1 MQEWVRLLGKIVT
14 GFAATVLLLIPL
26 SAHALG
32 FGNIKINSALN
43 EPLDAEIELL
53 SATDEEVKDLEVKL
67 ASREAFLR
75 AGVDRSQ
82 QLSQI
87 KFAVSKRGGKYYVF
101 LKTPQSVR
109 EPFLNFLLEMNWLN
123 GRMLREYTVLLDPPD
138 RRPTRVTEKAP
149 EPTLATAAPEPI
161 AEPTPVTQA
170 APEPSPFL
178 APPPS
183 VPTDSVAQVAD
194 EPTAAPAT
202 ATAEPAAP
210 ATADGA
216 AATAPEPETAAV
228 PVEPKQ
234 DKKSK
239 KKKKSKQ
246 TADQDKAVLEPAPSA
261 VPAEADETP
270 TPSVATAG
278 KDTEISA
285 PSTADDGLFPN
296 IPLTE
301 NSEVDVKALESSIK
315 QSQEER
321 KDETAKQELS
331 PGSDPAPT
339 VTPEAALQPIEPSQ
353 TAQATPQPEE
363 ATTPT
368 SPVSAP
374 AAESPA
380 AATGAL
386 DYGITRKGD
395 NLWNIA
401 TKLKPNEEVTIY
413 QVMMALQQSNPN
425 AFVKGN
431 IHRLRAGQVLRIEDS
446 RALTALTKAQATK
459 QYQDQTTE
467 WQEYLA
473 SVGAQVPRQS
483 IVAGDTGDKPQ
494 EGSSVSAGELT
505 LTPPTGDAEGAGTG
519 GSQKLA
525 KKQDTEKLRAQVQQ
539 AVSEA
544 SSERRKNAEL
554 SARLTDVEKELK
566 KLENLVTIK
575 DSDLASLQHKLE
587 QLQKQRKETPKD
599 DKTTLAEVEPKQQA
613 IVPVPAETKPVQPIE
628 QPTPPV
634 EVATVT
640 PPPASVEGVV
650 PDSAAQPSPAE
661 QTTVTP
667 TGTTPEQQTPT
678 TAVEPVKPQDGG
690 VMTSITGLFAGL
702 SGSVMYLIIGAVVL
716 VVVGILVLVWLRRR
730 RNSIY
735 FQESILKSGGA
746 PDSQISAA
754 MDIVPSSSPA
764 SVIPGGESSFLSD
777 FAISGV
783 SAIQAEDSEVDPLT
797 EADVFMAYGRYE
809 AAEERLQEAIK
820 HDSRRG
826 ELRVKLLELY
836 TTTKNKKSFEAA
848 AEDYYAALGGAAGS
862 NPLWQK
868 VVNMGAEIA
877 PNNPLFKG
885 GSGGMDSGFANS
897 TTLNDSKV
905 MDIGLDTGAFSKSD
919 FASPTP
925 TIVKPV
931 ATPRAK
937 KTESNMDFNLDF
949 GAKPSTPAVASAND
963 NSLDFNLDYDGSSTG
978 TTAGDNGGGLDF
990 NLDMNKDDEPTATDL
1005 KFDMDNTSG
1014 LDFDLESGS
1023 RTTGKSAQT
1032 HDMNLDASDAINI
1045 DMPAGGNEVGT
1056 KLDLAKA
1063 YIDMGDP
1070 DGARSILDEVMSEG
1084 SDGQKHEAK
1093 QLMQQIG

>member
-1 MQEWVRLLGKIVT
+1 MQVWARLIGKIVT
-14 GFAATVLLLIPL
+14 GCIATGLLLVPL
-26 SAHALG
+26 YAHALG
-32 FGNIKINSALN
+32 FGNIKIKSALN

-53 SATDEEVKDLEVKL
+53 SATDEDVKDLEVKL

-87 KFAVSKRGGKYYVF
+87 KFSVSKRGSNYYVF

-109 EPFLNFLLEMNWLN
+109 EPFLNFLLEMNWQN

-138 RRPTRVTEKAP
+138 RRSTQVAEKAP
-149 EPTLATAAPEPI
+149 EPTLPTAAPEPVT
-161 AEPTPVTQA
+161 EPTPATTQSA

-178 APPPS
+178 TPTPS
-183 VPTDSVAQVAD
+183 LPADNVAQAAD
-194 EPTAAPAT
+194 TPTTSAPA
-202 ATAEPAAP
+202 AADP
-210 ATADGA
+210 GVV
-216 AATAPEPETAAV
+216 ATAPVPETVAT
-228 PVEPKQ
+228 PTESKQ

-239 KKKKSKQ
+239 KKKTKKK
-246 TADQDKAVLEPAPSA
+246 TKQDKAAIETTLSAEPAK
-261 VPAEADETP
+261 ADDTAP
-270 TPSVATAG
+270 PPSVAAAG
-278 KDTEISA
+278 KDSATEEPA
-285 PSTADDGLFPN
+285 AVASTADDGLFPN
-296 IPLTE
+296 IPLNE

-315 QSQEER
+315 QSQQER
-321 KDETAKQELS
+321 KDDIAKQAS
-331 PGSDPAPT
+331 PPISEVAPA
-339 VTPEAALQPIEPSQ
+339 VTPESALLPTDTTQTVQPDS
-353 TAQATPQPEE
+353 
-363 ATTPT
+363 TTPAPI
-368 SPVSAP
+368 PVTEG
-374 AAESPA
+374 AAV
-380 AATGAL
+380 TGAL

-431 IHRLRAGQVLRIEDS
+431 IHRLRAGQVLRIEDP
-446 RALTALTKAQATK
+446 RVLTAMTKAQATK
-459 QYQDQTTE
+459 QYQNQTTE

-483 IVAGDTGDKPQ
+483 IVAGETGDKAP
-494 EGSSVSAGELT
+494 EGSSVTSGELT

-525 KKQDTEKLRAQVQQ
+525 KKQDTEKLRAEVQQ
-539 AVSEA
+539 AVKEA

-566 KLENLVTIK
+566 RLENLVTIK
-575 DSDLASLQHKLE
+575 DSDLASLQNKLE
-587 QLQKQRKETPKD
+587 QLQKQRKEVPKGAE
-599 DKTTLAEVEPKQQA
+599 LAVVEPKQSVVA
-613 IVPVPAETKPVQPIE
+613 PVPVETKSVQPIE
-628 QPTPPV
+628 QPKPPA
-634 EVATVT
+634 EVATTT
-640 PPPASVEGVV
+640 PPPAGVESVLPGDVA
-650 PDSAAQPSPAE
+650 PPALQPPAD
-661 QTTVTP
+661 QTNVAP
-667 TGTTPEQQTPT
+667 AVTTPDQKVPA
-678 TAVEPVKPQDGG
+678 TAVEPVKTQKDGG
-690 VMTSITGLFAGL
+690 FMSGIMAFFAGL
-702 SGSVMYLIIGAVVL
+702 GNAVMYLIIGAVVVVLL
-716 VVVGILVLVWLRRR
+716 VILIFVWLRRR
-730 RNSIY
+730 RNSVY

-746 PDSQISAA
+746 ADSQISGI
-754 MDIVPSSSPA
+754 MDPTPSSPS
-764 SVIPGGESSFLSD
+764 SLIPGGESSFLSD

-820 HDSRRG
+820 QDSKRG

-836 TTTKNKKSFEAA
+836 TTTKNKKSFEAT
-848 AEDYYAALGGAAGS
+848 AEEYYAALGGAAGS

-868 VVNMGAEIA
+868 VINMGAEIA

-919 FASPTP
+919 FATP
-925 TIVKPV
+925 TRVKPF
-931 ATPRAK
+931 TPRAE
-937 KTESNMDFNLDF
+937 KTEDNMDFNLDF
-949 GAKPSTPAVASAND
+949 TAKPSSPAPASSSD
-963 NSLDFNLDYDGSSTG
+963 GGLDFNLDFGGSTSSESAT
-978 TTAGDNGGGLDF
+978 DNTGGLDF

-1014 LDFDLESGS
+1014 LDFDLESRSGS
-1023 RTTGKSAQT
+1023 KGKTTPT
-1032 HDMNLDASDAINI
+1032 MDMNLDASDAINI

-1084 SDGQKHEAK
+1084 SDGQKQEAK